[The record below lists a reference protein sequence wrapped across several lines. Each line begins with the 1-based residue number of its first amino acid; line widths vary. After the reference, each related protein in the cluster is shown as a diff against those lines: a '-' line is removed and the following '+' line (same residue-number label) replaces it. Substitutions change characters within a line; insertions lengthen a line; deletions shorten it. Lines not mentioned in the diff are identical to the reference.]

1 MKILTTETIHNR
13 DYVELGTVIGKT
25 TASPEELLTD
35 GIAFPI
41 NYETQPNL
49 DKNDIYDEA
58 WNRMND
64 DERKEIF
71 RDLPVPFDQ
80 VQNRLSEE
88 LRKEAYMCF
97 CGTQTKYVLGIP
109 TKVVWDILTEDE
121 KYQVFKE
128 NENIIAEHIV
138 FSNSEKDNL
147 QNINIQ
153 NDKHFQV
160 TQIMIS
166 EAEKMSADAIIGVK
180 YSTTAIDSIWDG
192 GIRRL
197 QIMVYGTAIK
207 FI

>member
-25 TASPEELLTD
+25 TASPNELHTD

-64 DERKEIF
+64 EERKKLIGDF
-71 RDLPVPFDQ
+71 SVPFKQ
-80 VQNRLSEE
+80 VQNRVSLEI
-88 LRKEAYMCF
+88 RNEAFYGMY
-97 CGTQTKYVLGIP
+97 TWGIK
-109 TKVVWDILTEDE
+109 TNVVWDILSEDE

-128 NENIIAEHIV
+128 YNINIAERLKL
-138 FSNSEKDNL
+138 SKSEKDNL

-166 EAEKMSADAIIGVK
+166 EAEKMGADAIIGVK
-180 YSTTAIDSIWDG
+180 YSTDAIDSNYQG
-192 GIRRL
+192 GISRL